1 MIYPEITGKSGEHL
15 RLNTLEAVWIQGKL
29 RMWGRW
35 SYIGGGKSGNMF
47 NRLLVSKK
55 LTKTA
60 VNEVLRRM
68 KKSGLDKPELEA
80 FFRDMTRGKQKS
92 WLSHCTDTEALIIDR
107 VISEVLGEYPGLINI
122 LRQRYEGRG
131 MSKLK
136 MAERINADHP
146 EWTLVTCRRRI
157 DQWLGISEFMLHAPM
172 RMAFV
177 TEKKMLQ
184 TDQ

>member
-1 MIYPEITGKSGEHL
+1 MSERKYDISGNDRQKRRTFTPEHAGSSLDPGEITD
-15 RLNTLEAVWIQGKL
+15 V
-29 RMWGRW
+29 GRW

-68 KKSGLDKPELEA
+68 KKSGLEKPELEA

-131 MSKLK
+131 MSKRK
-136 MAERINADHP
+136 MAECLNRTHP
-146 EWTLVTCRRRI
+146 EWCFSTCEKRI
-157 DQWLGISEFMLHAPM
+157 AGWLAVAEHMLYVPM
-172 RMAFV
+172 HDSFR
-177 TEKKMLQ
+177 
-184 TDQ
+184 

>member
-60 VNEVLRRM
+60 VNEVLRSM
-68 KKSGLDKPELEA
+68 KKSGLEKPELEA
-80 FFRDMTRGKQKS
+80 FFSGYDQREAEELVVTLYRHRGV
-92 WLSHCTDTEALIIDR
+92 D
-107 VISEVLGEYPGLINI
+107 Y
-122 LRQRYEGRG
+122 
-131 MSKLK
+131 
-136 MAERINADHP
+136 
-146 EWTLVTCRRRI
+146 
-157 DQWLGISEFMLHAPM
+157 
-172 RMAFV
+172 
-177 TEKKMLQ
+177 
-184 TDQ
+184 